1 MIARSTLPR
10 LVLPC
15 MALAILPAC
24 STAQLPSPAT
34 IAAIGNSARCVGSF
48 LDLYDV
54 AAQIRAILAE
64 HQRQAS
70 LPGIVD
76 N

>member
-1 MIARSTLPR
+1 MIARFALP
-10 LVLPC
+10 LLALPC
-15 MALAILPAC
+15 LAMAILPAC

-48 LDLYDV
+48 LDLYDI
-54 AAQIRAILAE
+54 AAQIRATLAE